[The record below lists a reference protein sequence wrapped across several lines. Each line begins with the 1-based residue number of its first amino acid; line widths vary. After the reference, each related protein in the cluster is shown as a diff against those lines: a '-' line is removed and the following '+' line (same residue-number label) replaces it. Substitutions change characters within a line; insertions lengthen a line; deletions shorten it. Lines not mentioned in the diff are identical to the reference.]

1 MATRRKNTKDAT
13 VIEATPATA
22 EAGISMILETEPQKT
37 IEDAALIVGCAPIKL
52 LEMFRDRL
60 NNAEAMAWDSIPVEH
75 EPLLDEFKRQLESEA
90 SVRRLTPPQEE
101 TPQIPAQPEPPVLK
115 EEPAFQITSKRKT
128 SGITN
133 KRKKSIGKQLQNIET
148 IDLGIDN
155 AEALNLV
162 RDAAADG
169 VELGQAQVLA
179 KESARLSVRRKA
191 YERTTAKLKEKAV
204 KRAEYDPTDLLK
216 QAGLQVSDDLL
227 EDLQEFSEVSLGKFQ
242 TVFEEVTGDVWGNG
256 YTNDF
261 SDLDTQLDWSE

>member
-1 MATRRKNTKDAT
+1 MPRKSTKTTENTMTVNDAINT
-13 VIEATPATA
+13 PLNFQFNEAAEKLGIGEPALRERL
-22 EAGISMILETEPQKT
+22 EA
-37 IEDAALIVGCAPIKL
+37 KL
-52 LEMFRDRL
+52 DNPDVHL
-60 NNAEAMAWDSIPVEH
+60 WDNIPVEH
-75 EPLLDEFKRQLESEA
+75 QPLVEAIARDLESEA

-101 TPQIPAQPEPPVLK
+101 KPQLPSQLEPPLLE
-115 EEPAFQITSKRKT
+115 EEPVGKITSKRKT

-133 KRKKSIGKQLQNIET
+133 KRKKSIGKQLENIET
-148 IDLGIDN
+148 IDIGIDN

-227 EDLQEFSEVSLGKFQ
+227 EDLQEFSQVSLGKFQ
-242 TVFEEVTGDVWGNG
+242 TVFEEVTGDVWANG

-261 SDLDTQLDWSE
+261 SSLDEQLDWSE

>member
-1 MATRRKNTKDAT
+1 MILSEVPLKNMSDAANEVGISKDRLTDLLLERGLSDA
-13 VIEATPATA
+13 VLWEVVPAEHEATLIEIKREQ
-22 EAGISMILETEPQKT
+22 EAFE
-37 IEDAALIVGCAPIKL
+37 
-52 LEMFRDRL
+52 
-60 NNAEAMAWDSIPVEH
+60 
-75 EPLLDEFKRQLESEA
+75 
-90 SVRRLTPPQEE
+90 SVRQNEPE
-101 TPQIPAQPEPPVLK
+101 TPQEQPVELTSSPAMEIPMMPEQVAQK
-115 EEPAFQITSKRKT
+115 GGKMTKGKTSKLT
-128 SGITN
+128 D
-133 KRKKSIGKQLQNIET
+133 KRKKSIGKQLANIET